1 MEARQHLLNQI
12 INLRLMVNFMLLC
25 ALVKDLV
32 KRVVLCAVVP
42 IVYDPAPTLS
52 RGGYLLYF
60 AVFSDN

>member
-42 IVYDPAPTLS
+42 IVYYSA
-52 RGGYLLYF
+52 
-60 AVFSDN
+60 